1 MGGLKQKLGNR
12 EVRIWY
18 KVHDEQVSELIDQSL
33 SLEQRARQACEMRN
47 HNLTAARELMKDQ
60 KTRKSVNRMHQ
71 SLSLEQR
78 ARQACEMRNHNL
90 TAARELMKDQKT
102 RKSVNRMPGLE

>member
-1 MGGLKQKLGNR
+1 MGAVKSTEAGTAEPDGLLEMGGLKQKLGNR

-33 SLEQRARQACEMRN
+33 SLEQR
-47 HNLTAARELMKDQ
+47 
-60 KTRKSVNRMHQ
+60 V
-71 SLSLEQR
+71 
-78 ARQACEMRNHNL
+78 RQACEMRNHNL

>member
-1 MGGLKQKLGNR
+1 MKYNEPERWAQLKVQKQERLNQMDFLEMGGLKQKLGNR

-33 SLEQRARQACEMRN
+33 SLEQRARKACEMRN

-60 KTRKSVNRMHQ
+60 KTRKSVNRM
-71 SLSLEQR
+71 L
-78 ARQACEMRNHNL
+78 
-90 TAARELMKDQKT
+90 
-102 RKSVNRMPGLE
+102 GLE

>member
-1 MGGLKQKLGNR
+1 MKYNEPERWAQLKVQKQERLNQMDFLEMGGLKQKLGNR

-60 KTRKSVNRMHQ
+60 KTRKELDLNDPNKTFRQ
-71 SLSLEQR
+71 LIEQK
-78 ARQACEMRNHNL
+78 M
-90 TAARELMKDQKT
+90 
-102 RKSVNRMPGLE
+102 

>member
-1 MGGLKQKLGNR
+1 MKYNEPERWAQLKVRKQERLNQMDFLEMGGLKQKLGNR

-33 SLEQRARQACEMRN
+33 SLEQR
-47 HNLTAARELMKDQ
+47 
-60 KTRKSVNRMHQ
+60 V
-71 SLSLEQR
+71 
-78 ARQACEMRNHNL
+78 RQACEMRNHNL